1 MPRSIRLRPLIVLT
15 CVFLVIC
22 TGATI
27 ALLAYER
34 GTQVIYRNALAAA
47 ERAGDVTSREF
58 SYSLVP
64 IRSAV
69 RLFARNPSLRGSGL
83 VDQLRMLP
91 LMAEALR
98 ALPAA
103 RAFFFADQQG
113 NLFYLREPLES
124 LDQQLPAS
132 TAYVALS
139 VSRQGTQLQA
149 MRLYFNA
156 ELDELARHDDPQSA
170 LLDASQRPWFQQAL
184 ASQGTVRTEPYHFF
198 SSDEIGSSIALATQ
212 DKQWVVGADLSHHRL
227 DQMLQ
232 KNRMTASTR
241 LILSNLTGQVLAT
254 DDPNIFHPGSREPPR
269 LAGLPEPEL
278 KALVELPQVASKG
291 LVKQQVG
298 SRTWH
303 VQRQLLQFEA
313 SEPLLLDI
321 LVPEDELFAAART
334 IRNGMLIDTLAI
346 LLLAVPLAIWLSGLL
361 VTSIAA
367 LTRKAEAL
375 RHFDFEAGKTPLRSK
390 ISEVRQLDSA
400 MSHGGETLQRFI
412 KTLGRLSVEANFEQ
426 LLPNLLR
433 STSEACN
440 ARGGLLY
447 IQQGDA
453 LKLVAG
459 LWQERELEL
468 DETLGAVLFGAQQA
482 LVEQR
487 LLAQPADAEAC
498 AMLDLPSTATL
509 NVPLFNRKQQRVG
522 ALVLFNEVPLES
534 YQLHFVEA
542 LSGFAAVALE
552 TRGLIELQRQLF
564 EAFIELI
571 ASAIDAKSPYT
582 GGHCSRVPEAA
593 KLLAEAA
600 CAETQG
606 PYADF
611 SMSSDDWR
619 ALHIGAWLHDCGK
632 VTTPEYVVDKA
643 TKLETLYDR
652 IHEVRTRFEVL
663 KRDAQITY
671 LQALQDGA
679 EPESARAV
687 RDALIVTLDE
697 EFAFVAGCNT
707 GSEFMGEAQLQR
719 LHGIAERTW
728 LRTLDDRLG
737 IAGEERLRKEQQ
749 PVDALPVLEK
759 LLADRPEQR
768 IERRDSERYA
778 ADNPWGFKMPIPEL
792 LYDRGELKNL
802 SIRRGTLTEEER
814 YKINEHIVQ
823 TIRMLNALPFPAEL
837 AQIPEIAGGHH
848 ERMDGR
854 GYPCGLTGEQLSPQ
868 ARMMSIADVFEA
880 LTARDR
886 PYKPSKTLAQALRI
900 MRSMSEEGH
909 LDPELFSIFLRSGAC
924 LRYAEQ
930 YLEADQCD
938 TRELLEFLP
947 APAGRASD
955 GSTRG

>member
-22 TGATI
+22 TGVTI

-34 GTQVIYRNALAAA
+34 GTRVIYRNALMAA
-47 ERAGDVTSREF
+47 ERAGDVTRREF
-58 SYSLVP
+58 SSNLVP

-69 RLFARNPSLRGSGL
+69 RLFARNSNLRSAGL
-83 VDQLRMLP
+83 VEQLRMLP
-91 LMAEALR
+91 LMAEALH

-113 NLFYLREPLES
+113 NLFYLRRPLQS
-124 LDQQLPAS
+124 LDPQVPED

-139 VSRQGTQLQA
+139 INPQA
-149 MRLYFNA
+149 GQATRLYFNA
-156 ELDELARHDDPQSA
+156 ALEELARRDDPQSA
-170 LLDASQRPWFQQAL
+170 QLAAPQRPWFQQAL
-184 ASQGTVRTEPYHFF
+184 ASRGIIRTAPYHFF
-198 SSDEIGSSIALATQ
+198 NSDEIGSTIALATE

-232 KNRMTASTR
+232 QNRMTASTR

-254 DDPNIFHPGSREPPR
+254 DDPSVFHPDRREPPR
-269 LAGLPEPEL
+269 LAELPEPAL
-278 KALVELPQVASKG
+278 KALVDLPQVATVG
-291 LVKQQVG
+291 LLKRQVG

-303 VQRQLLQFEA
+303 VQRLLLQLEE

-334 IRNGMLIDTLAI
+334 IRNGMFTDTLFI

-361 VTSIAA
+361 VASFGT
-367 LTRKAEAL
+367 LTRKAQAL
-375 RHFDFEAGKTPLRSK
+375 SNFDFEAGKTPLRSK
-390 ISEVRQLDSA
+390 ITEVRELDSA
-400 MSHGGETLQRFI
+400 MSDSGETLQRFI
-412 KTLGRLSVEANFEQ
+412 TTLGRLSAETNLEH
-426 LLPNLLR
+426 LLPTLLR
-433 STSEACN
+433 STCEASG

-453 LKLVAG
+453 LQLMAG
-459 LWQERELEL
+459 LWQEQALEL
-468 DETLGAVLFGAQQA
+468 DEAAGTVLFGAQQA
-482 LVEQR
+482 LAEQR
-487 LLAQPADAEAC
+487 LLAQPADGEAC
-498 AMLDLPSTATL
+498 ARLNLPPTATL
-509 NVPLFNRKQQRVG
+509 NVPLFNRRQQRVG
-522 ALVLFNEVPLES
+522 ALVLFNEAPLQS
-534 YQLHFVEA
+534 HQLHFVEA

-552 TRGLIELQRQLF
+552 THGLIELQRQLF

-582 GGHCSRVPEAA
+582 GGHCSRVPEVA

-619 ALHIGAWLHDCGK
+619 ALHIGSWLHDCGK

-663 KRDAQITY
+663 KRDAQISY

-679 EPESARAV
+679 EVESARAA
-687 RDALIVTLDE
+687 RDALLTTLDE
-697 EFAFVAGCNT
+697 EFAFVAACNT
-707 GSEFMGEAQLQR
+707 GSEFMGEEQLQR
-719 LHGIAERTW
+719 LHAIAERTW

-737 IAGEERLRKEQQ
+737 ISGEERLRKEAQ
-749 PVDALPVLEK
+749 PVEPLPVLEQ

-778 ADNPWGFKMPIPEL
+778 ADNPWGFNMPIPEL

-814 YKINEHIVQ
+814 FKINEHIVQ

-848 ERMDGR
+848 ERMDGK
-854 GYPCGLTGEQLSPQ
+854 GYPCGLTGDQLSPQ

-900 MRSMSEEGH
+900 MRNMSEEGH

-930 YLEADQCD
+930 YLDADQCD

-947 APAGRASD
+947 ASAS
-955 GSTRG
+955 